1 MEIKNLKASIYDI
14 LGYFL
19 PGLLFMFALILLS
32 LNYNVEYLFEEIKR
46 LSTTEI
52 MLAII
57 IAYII
62 GHLIQSISNILE
74 NIFLKLPLLKY
85 ISGAPSYQYF
95 SESNK
100 FYSDEFKKLIINA
113 AKEIFKSENL
123 KEKELFN
130 LCYSLILQ
138 KGETRR
144 IELFVS
150 LYGFYRGLSYSC
162 LISSILFFIY
172 HNFIL
177 AIAFVIFTIL
187 FLQRY
192 KRFKSYFE
200 DYVYRDFY
208 IYYVTNYKNS
218 KNL

>member
-19 PGLLFMFALILLS
+19 PGLLVILVLILLF
-32 LNYNVEYLFEEIKR
+32 LNYDVKYLFEEIKR

-85 ISGAPSYQYF
+85 ISGAPSYQYL

-100 FYSDEFKKLIINA
+100 FYSNEFKKLIINA

-138 KGETRR
+138 KGETYR

>member
-19 PGLLFMFALILLS
+19 PGLLVILVLILLF
-32 LNYNVEYLFEEIKR
+32 LNYNVKFLFEEIKR

-52 MLAII
+52 FLAII

-74 NIFLKLPLLKY
+74 NIFSKLPLLKY
-85 ISGAPSYQYF
+85 ISGAPSYQYL

-100 FYSDEFKKLIINA
+100 FYSNEFKKLILDA
-113 AKEIFKSENL
+113 AKDIFKSENL

-138 KGETRR
+138 KGETYR

-150 LYGFYRGLSYSC
+150 LYGFYRGLLYSC
-162 LISSILFFIY
+162 LISSILFSMY
-172 HNFIL
+172 RNFIL
-177 AIAFVIFTIL
+177 AIAFVIFAIL

-192 KRFKSYFE
+192 KRFRSYFE

>member
-14 LGYFL
+14 FGYFL
-19 PGLLFMFALILLS
+19 PGLLVMFVLILLF
-32 LNYNVEYLFEEIKR
+32 LNYNVKYLFEEIKR

-74 NIFLKLPLLKY
+74 NIFLKLPFLKY
-85 ISGAPSYQYF
+85 ISGAPSYQYL

-138 KGETRR
+138 KGETYR